1 MEADIDEV
9 SVLQTGAE
17 QDGWKVTTEVVSSDD
32 VILTRSAPTAEKH
45 SLIWVWTLI
54 NQRQQKTADQRQRYC
69 CSSVAGQDK
78 GTKL

>member
-32 VILTRSAPTAEKH
+32 VILTRSAPTAETQFDLGVNFNKPKA
-45 SLIWVWTLI
+45 T
-54 NQRQQKTADQRQRYC
+54 
-69 CSSVAGQDK
+69 
-78 GTKL
+78 